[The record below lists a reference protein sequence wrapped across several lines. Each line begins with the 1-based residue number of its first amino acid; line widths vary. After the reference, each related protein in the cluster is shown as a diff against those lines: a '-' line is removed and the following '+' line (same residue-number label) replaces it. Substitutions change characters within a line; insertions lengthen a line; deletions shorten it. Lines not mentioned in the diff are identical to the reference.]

1 MENEVKKIKV
11 QKRTPTEKQLES
23 LEKARLSKQKK
34 KIIKEHTQ
42 STEPSS
48 FLSPPPYM
56 TGLILLGCAGLAAYS
71 LLKGQKSYPTM
82 EDGST
87 DFRTRRD
94 SNDGSEASQYTRT
107 GLLYRFSENID
118 SIIILTV
125 KCQFLIIPILFNIYQ
140 IKLLIS

>member
-82 EDGST
+82 EKNYASPIKT
-87 DFRTRRD
+87 LV
-94 SNDGSEASQYTRT
+94 SEAVEVVKKTVQPTLEPEEIQMTVVKPVNIPEQDFFIGSQR
-107 GLLYRFSENID
+107 I
-118 SIIILTV
+118 
-125 KCQFLIIPILFNIYQ
+125 
-140 IKLLIS
+140 